1 MLYLFCTQIHT
12 NMDTKVKKKRELD
25 WKQDLDE
32 SFIGYNP
39 DALDH
44 TRKLRVKAI
53 ELTDDYTRIDFI
65 YRSPDYYVNGG
76 WIEMDPLTYISP
88 VGSGRKYQL
97 MKAINIP
104 LAPMK
109 HYFKRSGELH
119 TYSLIFPAL
128 QKSTRQIDIIEK
140 LAPGN
145 YFNFFNVNFSSWMKV
160 VHPLDVQ
167 YSNN

>member
-1 MLYLFCTQIHT
+1 
-12 NMDTKVKKKRELD
+12 MDTKVKKKRELD
-25 WKQDLDE
+25 WDQDQDQE
-32 SFIGYNP
+32 KSYKGYNP

-44 TRKLRVKAI
+44 TKDLRIKAI

-65 YRSPDYYVNGG
+65 YRSSDYYVNGG
-76 WIEMDPLTYISP
+76 WITMEALSYISP
-88 VGSGRKYQL
+88 VGSGRKYYL
-97 MKAINIP
+97 LKAINIP

-128 QKSTRQIDIIEK
+128 PKSTRQIDIIEK
-140 LAPGN
+140 MAPGT

-160 VHPLDVQ
+160 VHPLDVRR
-167 YSNN
+167 SNN